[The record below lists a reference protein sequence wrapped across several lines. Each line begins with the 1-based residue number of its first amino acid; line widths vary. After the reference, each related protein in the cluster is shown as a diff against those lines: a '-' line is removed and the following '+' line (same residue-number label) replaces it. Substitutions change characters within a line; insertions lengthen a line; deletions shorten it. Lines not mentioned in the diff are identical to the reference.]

1 MSEVIKNV
9 GEVKPEKVE
18 EFNDMNY
25 STQYQTNLK
34 DPEDVTLDLGN
45 IQYNYN
51 TELTLLTVSAAP
63 MEKKKDGTL
72 SAARSKAV
80 SSQRMRDLCA
90 FAARKSE
97 DLAARIV
104 QGEIQALP
112 CRRKNFIVCDWCS
125 LKEAC
130 PWDRHIPGCT
140 SRQIREFPNE
150 DAIWEII
157 GQQTSKE

>member
-1 MSEVIKNV
+1 LQYVFLKKDSDEDY
-9 GEVKPEKVE
+9 VKQNMLKVPQINKKTDNE
-18 EFNDMNY
+18 ND
-25 STQYQTNLK
+25 K
-34 DPEDVTLDLGN
+34 IFPD
-45 IQYNYN
+45 I
-51 TELTLLTVSAAP
+51 P

-80 SSQRMRDLCA
+80 PSQKMRDLCA

-104 QGEIQALP
+104 QGEIRALP

-130 PWDRHIPGCT
+130 SWDRHIPGCT
-140 SRQIREFPNE
+140 SLQIREFPNE